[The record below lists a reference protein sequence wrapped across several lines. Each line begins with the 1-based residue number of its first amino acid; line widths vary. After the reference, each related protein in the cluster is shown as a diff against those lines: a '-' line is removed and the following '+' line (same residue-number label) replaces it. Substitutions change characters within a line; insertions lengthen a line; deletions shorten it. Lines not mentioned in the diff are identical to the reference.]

1 VLKPEDFDAKISKF
15 SREGAVLPQVPH
27 ARGVQS
33 MLSMAQD
40 APWVK

>member
-1 VLKPEDFDAKISKF
+1 
-15 SREGAVLPQVPH
+15 
-27 ARGVQS
+27 